1 MNFANWLRVALLGII
16 QGITE
21 WLPISSTGHLI
32 LLDALWKGDPTVFTA
47 DFLTV
52 FDVVIQ
58 LGSVMA
64 VVTIFYHKL
73 NPISPYKTPAQKRNT
88 WYLWLKVVIATIPSV
103 VIGFFF
109 DDFMDEHLYR
119 WYIVAAMLILYGV
132 GFLLVEKRN
141 ESMDPKI
148 MRITRLDYRTA
159 FLIGCAQVLAM
170 VPGTSRSG
178 VTILAG
184 LLLGC
189 SRYIATGFTFYM
201 AIPVM
206 LGASVLKLFKYFFI
220 KKLALTNLQLL
231 VMIFGMVV
239 AYFVSIVV
247 IQYLLKYLKRH
258 DFRAFGIYRIALGIA
273 VLIIFAFFL

>member
-1 MNFANWLRVALLGII
+1 MDFVNWLRVAVLGLV

-32 LLDALWKGDPTVFTA
+32 LMDELWKGDPSVFTE
-47 DFLTV
+47 DFLSV
-52 FDVVIQ
+52 FDVLIQ
-58 LGSVMA
+58 MGSVMA
-64 VVTIFYHKL
+64 VVTIFFHKL
-73 NPISPYKTPAQKRNT
+73 NPISPYKTDEQKRNT
-88 WYLWLKVVIATIPSV
+88 WYLWLKVVVATIPAV

-119 WYIVAAMLILYGV
+119 WYVVASTLIIFGV
-132 GFLLVEKRN
+132 AFILVEKRN
-141 ESMDPKI
+141 RDRDSRI
-148 MRITRLDYRTA
+148 VRITRLDYKTA

-220 KKLALTNLQLL
+220 KKMVLTNLQIV
-231 VMIFGMVV
+231 VMLFGMVV
-239 AYFVSIVV
+239 AYFVSLAV

-258 DFRAFGIYRIALGIA
+258 DFKPFGVYRIILGI
-273 VLIIFAFFL
+273 VVIVVFAFFL